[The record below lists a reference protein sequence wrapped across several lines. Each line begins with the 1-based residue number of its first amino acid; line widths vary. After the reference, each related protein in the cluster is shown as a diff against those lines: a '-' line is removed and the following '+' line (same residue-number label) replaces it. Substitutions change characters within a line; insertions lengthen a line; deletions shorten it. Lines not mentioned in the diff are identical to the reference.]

1 MTHYQY
7 AATILWIKI
16 IKPIW
21 SFIINGVFW
30 VGHLNKI
37 KQTRQEMVALSK
49 LKLQTIMSIFRWR
62 EDNLKD
68 WTPWIMTIVYNGLQ
82 DDCDG
87 AAVLAMWRLR
97 QDGVKARI
105 VHLYSN
111 LEGHAVCVADDN
123 RYFVSNNLL
132 FYFSSPDW
140 RTELLNHY
148 NGKYNTVID

>member
-87 AAVLAMWRLR
+87 AAALAKWWFTEH
-97 QDGVKARI
+97 GVEADI
-105 VHLYSN
+105 LNLYSDK
-111 LEGHAVCVADDN
+111 EGHSVCVTKDRETMVTNERVVELNPATWEDDIL
-123 RYFVSNNLL
+123 RYFGN
-132 FYFSSPDW
+132 
-140 RTELLNHY
+140 
-148 NGKYNTVID
+148 KYEVII